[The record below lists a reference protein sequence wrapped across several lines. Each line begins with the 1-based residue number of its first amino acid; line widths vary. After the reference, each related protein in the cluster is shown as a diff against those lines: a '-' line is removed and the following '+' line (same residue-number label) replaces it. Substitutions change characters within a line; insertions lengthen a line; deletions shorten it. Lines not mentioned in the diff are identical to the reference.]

1 MHERHTGFTLVEAV
15 ACLAIGSVL
24 FGLAIPLCGSA
35 LARVDASA
43 ARAALL
49 ASLTD
54 AIRHSALT
62 GTEVVLCPGDRGG
75 CRNSF
80 DWSDGWIAYA
90 DIDGDRKRGAGETLL
105 RAQDP
110 LPSRVRLLT
119 STGRRRLVFQ
129 PGGGNAGSNATFLLC
144 DARGPE
150 EAVTLVLANTG
161 RLRAAR
167 ASPRR
172 ARQCRLAMR

>member
-1 MHERHTGFTLVEAV
+1 MHRANGFTLIEAIISLLV
-15 ACLAIGSVL
+15 VSVLLAI
-24 FGLAIPLCGSA
+24 AIPAWSGVLSRTHA
-35 LARVDASA
+35 AS

-49 ASLTD
+49 ASLSK
-54 AIRHSALT
+54 AIGHAAIT